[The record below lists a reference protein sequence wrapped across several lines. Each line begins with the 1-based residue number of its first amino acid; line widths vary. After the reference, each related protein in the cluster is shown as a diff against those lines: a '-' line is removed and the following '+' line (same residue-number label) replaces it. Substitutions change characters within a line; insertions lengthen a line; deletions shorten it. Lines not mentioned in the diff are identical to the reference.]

1 MAKGFGGGGMNNM
14 FREMQKQ
21 AQGMQ
26 QRMSGLQ
33 QDMKQRVYEGTAGGG
48 MVTANVNGLRELLA
62 VKISPKVVDPEDVE
76 MLEDL
81 VTVAVSQALK
91 AAEQAYSEEM
101 NKATGGLSI
110 PGLM

>member
-1 MAKGFGGGGMNNM
+1 MARGFGGGGMGGM

-26 QRMSGLQ
+26 QRMAALQ

-48 MVTANVNGLRELLA
+48 KVTVHVNGQREILA
-62 VKISPKVVDPEDVE
+62 VKISPDVVDPEDVE

-81 VTVAVSQALK
+81 VTAAVSQALK
-91 AAEQAYSEEM
+91 TAADAYNDEM
-101 NKATGGLSI
+101 GKLTGGIGI